1 VRELDRAVRAELRGL
16 LPRGLAETV
25 ARHLV
30 AAGRLLDEDPQLAL
44 AHALAARR
52 LASRVAV
59 VREAAGIAAYGA
71 GEWSTAIA
79 ELRAY
84 HRMTGTLSHLALIAD
99 AERALGRPERAIDLF
114 RTADPARLD
123 RAARMELLIVAA
135 GARRDLGQLPA
146 AAAML
151 QVPELGAQTDEPWL
165 ARLRYAYAD
174 VLLELG
180 RRDEAR
186 HWFGRAA
193 DADLE
198 AWTDVAERLLDLDG
212 VVLREAE
219 GAADDAVA
227 HAEAG
232 EE

>member
-1 VRELDRAVRAELRGL
+1 MRELDPAARAELRA

-30 AAGRLLDEDPQLAL
+30 AAGRLLDEDPELAL

-59 VREAAGIAAYGA
+59 VREAAGLAAYAA

-79 ELRAY
+79 ELRTY
-84 HRMTGTLSHLALIAD
+84 HRMSGTLSHLALIAD
-99 AERALGRPERAIDLF
+99 AERALGRPERAVDLF
-114 RTADPARLD
+114 RTADRSRLD

-135 GARRDLGQLPA
+135 GARRDLGQTLA

-151 QVPELGAQTDEPWL
+151 QVPELDARSDEPWL

-186 HWFGRAA
+186 YWFARAA
-193 DADLE
+193 DVDRDAQ
-198 AWTDVAERLLDLDG
+198 TDVAEQRLLDLDG
-212 VVLREAE
+212 VVLQEAE
-219 GAADDAVA
+219 TLEEGTNAD
-227 HAEAG
+227 AEAV